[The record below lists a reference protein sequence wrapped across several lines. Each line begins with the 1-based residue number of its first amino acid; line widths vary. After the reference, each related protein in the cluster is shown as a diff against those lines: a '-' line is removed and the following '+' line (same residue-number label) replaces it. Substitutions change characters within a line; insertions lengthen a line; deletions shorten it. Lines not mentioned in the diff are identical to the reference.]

1 VKISRIQIA
10 GLKGADPLDLAIDG
24 PTAFVGPNG
33 SGKSRVLDAVAFAL
47 GRPVAGVAG
56 NGPDLMAAVAGDE
69 CRVTLT
75 INDDG
80 RVRTL
85 ARVRTVDAKSGAFSR
100 PRVFIDDA
108 PADEADVV
116 EAFGHVSVPG
126 GEVWLAMSRD
136 KLIATLGSIGA
147 ATDDGKMSVATVRSK
162 VVAVVGELG
171 NGLDTDDADPVAWI
185 AAVRDRVGAA
195 VNEAKKSA
203 RVADESAEIS
213 RKAAADAGNVSPDRL
228 RNLEATR
235 DEAQRQLD
243 AAVKTHAERAAA
255 WRGLTE
261 QHNTWTA
268 RDAWLV
274 DRIATL
280 RSRLQATTQRR
291 DDAQRSLDA
300 ARATTHR
307 TAAQIGADMEQWS
320 SEMGEASEALRLAD
334 VDLAD
339 ATARWQAAREKLA
352 DRETSVSIARAKAQ
366 DARKVAEILSGGCC
380 PTCKRD
386 VTPDSLADFTATVLA
401 DAVAGVDACE
411 AFADQ
416 ARAEVGAAAGAL
428 ADVQQY
434 VTALREQIETC
445 RGEIDR
451 LTRESG
457 EAERAANVRAT
468 FFAQVAEYSDSI
480 ADIERDL
487 QATER
492 DLAELRQSPPKSTSD
507 ARAGL
512 AAADESV
519 ALNRSALALTQ
530 QALDGAQQAAA
541 KHTRHRDDLARR
553 DAAKNRKDDCD
564 AAFAA
569 VRAVEESLS
578 MHGLKRIAI
587 DVDQFL
593 PRAFGRIDLVD
604 GEIGLR
610 LPDGRFIAGAG
621 LSGAQ
626 RVALTTGIDRA
637 LEANRKLRV
646 ILLEGDALSSK
657 ALRELAESAVASYWS
672 ESVGTVLIATCHD
685 PGHVEGLT
693 VVYTGDDEPPQP
705 TGTDP
710 DAAPTMVVN
719 ATSDAVGSF
728 GSDPFAAMGYVLVDD
743 APLSN
748 VPPAAIAKALKEWA
762 HDVNAPDVHVAVSP
776 EAVDDALADNAP
788 AVHTDAPPALD
799 LHPQPAA
806 TAQPDLF
813 SGVKL
818 PDFLSKPGRTMLAR
832 KPDPEHVAQ
841 VAAGLSGDAA
851 RYLHDWPGN
860 GAEPANGRPHAV
872 DMAVVHEL
880 IDAEILTDDPMDC
893 RLTYGGVEV
902 WRLMHHV
909 EPVRSDAQALR
920 EDAPALTGAGA
931 TEDEIAGLL
940 KAAKLGAEALRF
952 LGVTRAGLDTGMKRS
967 ASIWKRHIARAL
979 CQRGADADAVGR
991 WIADAAEKHPKK
1003 QRAGADGGDDDE
1015 ADQG

>member
-1 VKISRIQIA
+1 MKISRIQIA

-108 PADEADVV
+108 PADEIDVV

-126 GEVWLAMSRD
+126 GEAWLAMSRD

-147 ATDDGKMSVATVRSK
+147 ATDDGKLAVATVRSK
-162 VVAVVGELG
+162 VVPVTGELG
-171 NGLDTDDADPVAWI
+171 NGLDADDADPVAWI
-185 AAVRDRVGAA
+185 AAAREKVGAA

-261 QHNTWTA
+261 QHSAWTA
-268 RDAWLV
+268 RESWLI

-291 DDAQRSLDA
+291 DEAQRSLDA
-300 ARATTHR
+300 ARATTHH
-307 TAAQIGADMEQWS
+307 TAEQIGVDMEQWS

-339 ATARWQAAREKLA
+339 ATARWQAAREKLT
-352 DRETSVSIARAKAQ
+352 DRETSVSIARAKAK
-366 DARKVAEILSGGCC
+366 DARDVAEILSGGCC

-386 VTPDSLADFTATVLA
+386 VTPDALADFTTTVLA
-401 DAVAGVDACE
+401 AAVAGVDACE

-416 ARAEVGAAAGAL
+416 AMADVGAAAGAL

-434 VTALREQIETC
+434 VTALREQVETC

-451 LTRESG
+451 LARESG

-468 FFAQVAEYSDSI
+468 FFAQVAEYADSI

-487 QATER
+487 QTTER
-492 DLAELRQSPPKSTSD
+492 DLAELRQSPPRSTSD
-507 ARAGL
+507 ARADVC
-512 AAADESV
+512 AADESV
-519 ALNRSALALTQ
+519 ALNRSALALAQ

-553 DAAKNRKDDCD
+553 DAAKKRKDDCD

-578 MHGLKRIAI
+578 MHGLKRIAL

-637 LEANRKLRV
+637 MEATRKLRV

-728 GSDPFAAMGYVLVDD
+728 GSDPFAAMGYMLVDD
-743 APLSN
+743 ATLD
-748 VPPAAIAKALKEWA
+748 AASLATPQF
-762 HDVNAPDVHVAVSP
+762 APDVHVAVSP
-776 EAVDDALADNAP
+776 EAVDASLADDTP
-788 AVHTDAPPALD
+788 AVPTDSPSALD

-813 SGVKL
+813 AGVKL

-832 KPDPEHVAQ
+832 KPDPEHVAR
-841 VAAGLSGDAA
+841 VAADLSGDAA

-860 GAEPANGRPHAV
+860 GAEPAKGRPHAV
-872 DMAVVHEL
+872 DVAVVHEL

-902 WRLMHHV
+902 WRLMHQV

-920 EDAPALTGAGA
+920 EDAPAPTGAGA
-931 TEDEIAGLL
+931 TEDEIAGML

-952 LGVTRAGLDTGMKRS
+952 LGVTRAGLDTGTKRS

>member
-1 VKISRIQIA
+1 
-10 GLKGADPLDLAIDG
+10 
-24 PTAFVGPNG
+24 
-33 SGKSRVLDAVAFAL
+33 
-47 GRPVAGVAG
+47 
-56 NGPDLMAAVAGDE
+56 
-69 CRVTLT
+69 
-75 INDDG
+75 
-80 RVRTL
+80 
-85 ARVRTVDAKSGAFSR
+85 
-100 PRVFIDDA
+100 
-108 PADEADVV
+108 
-116 EAFGHVSVPG
+116 
-126 GEVWLAMSRD
+126 
-136 KLIATLGSIGA
+136 
-147 ATDDGKMSVATVRSK
+147 
-162 VVAVVGELG
+162 
-171 NGLDTDDADPVAWI
+171 
-185 AAVRDRVGAA
+185 
-195 VNEAKKSA
+195 
-203 RVADESAEIS
+203 
-213 RKAAADAGNVSPDRL
+213 
-228 RNLEATR
+228 
-235 DEAQRQLD
+235 
-243 AAVKTHAERAAA
+243 
-255 WRGLTE
+255 
-261 QHNTWTA
+261 
-268 RDAWLV
+268 
-274 DRIATL
+274 
-280 RSRLQATTQRR
+280 
-291 DDAQRSLDA
+291 
-300 ARATTHR
+300 
-307 TAAQIGADMEQWS
+307 
-320 SEMGEASEALRLAD
+320 
-334 VDLAD
+334 
-339 ATARWQAAREKLA
+339 
-352 DRETSVSIARAKAQ
+352 VSIARSKAK
-366 DARKVAEILSGGCC
+366 DARDVAEILSGGCC

-386 VTPDSLADFTATVLA
+386 VTPDALADFTATVLA
-401 DAVAGVDACE
+401 AAVAGVDACE

-416 ARAEVGAAAGAL
+416 ARAEVGAASGAL

-445 RGEIDR
+445 RSEIDR
-451 LTRESG
+451 LTREPG
-457 EAERAANVRAT
+457 EAERAANVRET
-468 FFAQVAEYSDSI
+468 FFAQVTEYADSI

-487 QATER
+487 QTTER

-507 ARAGL
+507 ARADL

-519 ALNRSALALTQ
+519 GLNRSALSLAQ

-553 DAAKNRKDDCD
+553 DAAKKRKDDCD

-578 MHGLKRIAI
+578 VHGLKRIAL

-646 ILLEGDALSSK
+646 VLLEGDALSSH

-672 ESVGTVLIATCHD
+672 ESIGTVLIATCHD
-685 PGHVEGLT
+685 PGHVDGLT
-693 VVYTGDDEPPQP
+693 VVYTGDNEPPQP

-743 APLSN
+743 ATID
-748 VPPAAIAKALKEWA
+748 AASPIAPQP
-762 HDVNAPDVHVAVSP
+762 VPDVHVAVSP
-776 EAVDDALADNAP
+776 EAVDDVVADNAP
-788 AVHTDAPPALD
+788 AVPADAPPALD

-813 SGVKL
+813 AGVKL

-832 KPDPEHVAQ
+832 KPDPEHVAK
-841 VAAGLSGDAA
+841 VAADLSGDAA

-860 GAEPANGRPHAV
+860 GAEPGRRPEAV
-872 DMAVVHEL
+872 DVAVVHEL

-902 WRLMHHV
+902 WRLMHQV

-920 EDAPALTGAGA
+920 EDAPAPTGAGA
-931 TEDEIAGLL
+931 TEDEIAGLI

-952 LGVTRAGLDTGMKRS
+952 LGITRAGLDTGTKRS

-1003 QRAGADGGDDDE
+1003 QGAGADGGDNDE

>member
-10 GLKGADPLDLAIDG
+10 GLKGADPIDLAIDG

-56 NGPDLMAAVAGDE
+56 NGPDLLAAVAGDE

-85 ARVRTVDAKSGAFSR
+85 TRVRTVDAKSGAFSR

-126 GEVWLAMSRD
+126 GDAWLAMSRD
-136 KLIATLGSIGA
+136 KLIAMLGSIGA
-147 ATDDGKMSVATVRSK
+147 ATDDGKMAVATVRSK

-185 AAVRDRVGAA
+185 AAARDRVGAA
-195 VNEAKKSA
+195 VNEAKRSA

-261 QHNTWTA
+261 QHSAWTA
-268 RDAWLV
+268 REAWLI

-291 DDAQRSLDA
+291 DDAQRSMDA

-307 TAAQIGADMEQWS
+307 TAEHTGVDMEQWS

-334 VDLAD
+334 VDMAD

-352 DRETSVSIARAKAQ
+352 DRETSVSIARAKAK
-366 DARKVAEILSGGCC
+366 DARDVADILSGGCC

-386 VTPDSLADFTATVLA
+386 VTPDALADFTTTVLA
-401 DAVAGVDACE
+401 AAVAGVDACE

-457 EAERAANVRAT
+457 EAERAANVRET
-468 FFAQVAEYSDSI
+468 FFAQVAEYADSI

-507 ARAGL
+507 ARADL

-519 ALNRSALALTQ
+519 AMNRSALALVQ

-553 DAAKNRKDDCD
+553 DAAKKRKDDCD

-578 MHGLKRIAI
+578 MHGLKRIAL

-604 GEIGLR
+604 GDIGLR

-637 LEANRKLRV
+637 LEATRKLRV

-693 VVYTGDDEPPQP
+693 VVYTGDDQPPQP

-710 DAAPTMVVN
+710 GAAPTMVVN

-743 APLSN
+743 APMH
-748 VPPAAIAKALKEWA
+748 AIL
-762 HDVNAPDVHVAVSP
+762 DVAPLATPQSVTDVHVAVSP
-776 EAVDDALADNAP
+776 EAVDDVVADNAP
-788 AVHTDAPPALD
+788 AIHADAPPALD

-832 KPDPEHVAQ
+832 KPDPEHVAK
-841 VAAGLSGDAA
+841 VSAYLSGDAA

-860 GAEPANGRPHAV
+860 GAEPAKGRPHAV

-902 WRLMHHV
+902 WRLMHQV

-920 EDAPALTGAGA
+920 EDAPAPTGAGA
-931 TEDEIAGLL
+931 TEDDIAGLL

-952 LGVTRAGLDTGMKRS
+952 LGVTRAGLDTGTRRS

-1003 QRAGADGGDDDE
+1003 HRAGADGGDDDE

>member
-1 VKISRIQIA
+1 MKIARIEIT
-10 GLKGADPLDLAIDG
+10 GLKGAAPLDIAIDG

-56 NGPDLMAAVAGDE
+56 NGPDLLAAVAGDE
-69 CRVTLT
+69 CRVRLT
-75 INDDG
+75 IYDG
-80 RVRTL
+80 ERVRTL
-85 ARVRTVDAKSGAFSR
+85 TRVRTVDAKSGAFSR
-100 PRVFIDDA
+100 PRVLIDDA

-126 GEVWLAMSRD
+126 GETWLAMSRD
-136 KLIATLGSIGA
+136 RLLATLGSIGA
-147 ATDDGKMSVATVRSK
+147 ATDDGNLAVATVRPK
-162 VVAVVGELG
+162 VEAVVGEF
-171 NGLDTDDADPVAWI
+171 NTGLDADPVAWI
-185 AAVRDRVGAA
+185 AAAREKVGAA

-243 AAVKTHAERAAA
+243 AAVRAQAERMSAL
-255 WRGLTE
+255 RGLNE
-261 QHNTWTA
+261 QNAAWTA
-268 RDAWLV
+268 REAWLT

-280 RSRLQATTQRR
+280 RGRLHATTERR
-291 DDAQRSLDA
+291 DQAQRQLDA
-300 ARATTHR
+300 AQATTHR
-307 TAAQIGADMEQWS
+307 TPDQIDAEVQQWS
-320 SEMGEASEALRLAD
+320 SEMDEASEALRLAD
-334 VDLAD
+334 TDLAD
-339 ATARWQAAREKLA
+339 ATARWQAARDNAA
-352 DRETSVSIARAKAQ
+352 DRETSVSIARAKAK
-366 DARKVAEILSGGCC
+366 DARDVADMLSGGCC

-386 VTPDSLADFTATVLA
+386 VTPDALADFTTTVLA
-401 DAVAGVDACE
+401 AAVAGVDACE
-411 AFADQ
+411 SFADR
-416 ARAEVGAAAGAL
+416 ARAEVGAASGAL

-434 VTALREQIETC
+434 VTALREQVETC
-445 RGEIDR
+445 RGEVAR
-451 LTRESG
+451 LTRESA
-457 EAERAANVRAT
+457 ESERAANVRT
-468 FFAQVAEYSDSI
+468 SLLAQVTECTESV

-487 QATER
+487 STTVA
-492 DLAELRQSPPKSTSD
+492 DLAELRKTPPKSTAD
-507 ARAGL
+507 ARADL

-519 ALNRSALALTQ
+519 ALSRSALALAQ
-530 QALDGAQQAAA
+530 QAFDGAQQAAA

-553 DAAKNRKDDCD
+553 DAAKKRKDDCD

-578 MHGLKRIAI
+578 MHGLKRIAL

-593 PRAFGRIDLVD
+593 PQRFGRIDLVD

-637 LEANRKLRV
+637 MEAPRKLRV
-646 ILLEGDALSSK
+646 VLLEADALSSQ
-657 ALRELAESAVASYWS
+657 ALREVAESAVASYWS

-685 PGHVEGLT
+685 PWHVEGLT

-719 ATSDAVGSF
+719 VTSDAVGSF

-743 APLSN
+743 ATID
-748 VPPAAIAKALKEWA
+748 AASPIAPQP
-762 HDVNAPDVHVAVSP
+762 APDVHVAVSP
-776 EAVDDALADNAP
+776 EAVDDVLADNAP
-788 AVHTDAPPALD
+788 AVLADATPALD
-799 LHPQPAA
+799 LHPQPAP

-813 SGVKL
+813 AGVKL

-832 KPDPEHVAQ
+832 KPDPDHVAK

-851 RYLHDWPGN
+851 HYLHEWPGR
-860 GAEPANGRPHAV
+860 GAEPAPGRQPAV
-872 DMAVVHEL
+872 DVAVVHEL

-893 RLTYGGVEV
+893 RLTPGGVEV
-902 WRLMHHV
+902 WRLMHQV
-909 EPVRSDAQALR
+909 EPVRSDAQAMR
-920 EDAPALTGAGA
+920 EDAPAPTDPGA
-931 TEDEIAGLL
+931 TEDEIGGML
-940 KAAKLGAEALRF
+940 KAAKLGADALRF
-952 LGVTRAGLDTGMKRS
+952 LGITRAGLDTGTKRS
-967 ASIWKRHIARAL
+967 TSIWRRHIARAL
-979 CQRGADADAVGR
+979 CLRGAPPDAVER

-1003 QRAGADGGDDDE
+1003 QRAPGTDGSAENGNDDDTE
-1015 ADQG
+1015 VGE

>member
-1 VKISRIQIA
+1 MKITRIQVT
-10 GLKGADPLDLAIDG
+10 GLKGIDSLDLDIDG

-56 NGPDLMAAVAGDE
+56 NGPDLLAAVAGDE

-75 INDDG
+75 IDDDG

-100 PRVFIDDA
+100 PRVLIDDA

-116 EAFGHVSVPG
+116 DAFGHVSVPG
-126 GEVWLAMSRD
+126 GEAWLAMSRD

-147 ATDDGKMSVATVRSK
+147 ATDDGNMAVATVRSK
-162 VVAVVGELG
+162 VVAVTGELG
-171 NGLDTDDADPVAWI
+171 NGLDADDADPVAWI
-185 AAVRDRVGAA
+185 AAAREKVGAA
-195 VNEAKKSA
+195 VNDAKKSA

-243 AAVKTHAERAAA
+243 GAVKTHAERAAA

-261 QHNTWTA
+261 QHSAWTA
-268 RDAWLV
+268 REAWLT

-280 RSRLQATTQRR
+280 RGRLQATTQRR
-291 DDAQRSLDA
+291 DEAQRSLDA

-307 TAAQIGADMEQWS
+307 TAEQLGVDMEQWS

-352 DRETSVSIARAKAQ
+352 DRETSVSIARSKAK
-366 DARKVAEILSGGCC
+366 DARDVAEILSGGCC

-386 VTPDSLADFTATVLA
+386 VTPDALADFTATVLA
-401 DAVAGVDACE
+401 AAVAGVDACE

-416 ARAEVGAAAGAL
+416 ARAEVGAASGAL

-445 RGEIDR
+445 RSEIDR
-451 LTRESG
+451 LTREPG
-457 EAERAANVRAT
+457 EAERAANVRET
-468 FFAQVAEYSDSI
+468 FFAQVTEYADSI

-487 QATER
+487 QTTER

-507 ARAGL
+507 ARADL

-519 ALNRSALALTQ
+519 GLNRSALSLAQ

-553 DAAKNRKDDCD
+553 DAAKKRKDDCD

-578 MHGLKRIAI
+578 VHGLKRIAL

-646 ILLEGDALSSK
+646 VLLEGDALSSH

-672 ESVGTVLIATCHD
+672 ESIGTVLIATCHD
-685 PGHVEGLT
+685 PGHVDGLT
-693 VVYTGDDEPPQP
+693 VVYTGDNEPPQP

-743 APLSN
+743 ATID
-748 VPPAAIAKALKEWA
+748 AASPIAPQP
-762 HDVNAPDVHVAVSP
+762 VPDVHVAVSP
-776 EAVDDALADNAP
+776 EAVDDVVADNAP
-788 AVHTDAPPALD
+788 AVPADAPPALD

-813 SGVKL
+813 AGVKL

-832 KPDPEHVAQ
+832 KPDPEHVAK
-841 VAAGLSGDAA
+841 VAADLSGDAA

-860 GAEPANGRPHAV
+860 GAEPGRRPEAV
-872 DMAVVHEL
+872 DVAVVHEL

-902 WRLMHHV
+902 WRLMHQV

-920 EDAPALTGAGA
+920 EDAPAPTGAGA
-931 TEDEIAGLL
+931 TEDEIAGLI

-952 LGVTRAGLDTGMKRS
+952 LGITRAGLDTGTKRS

-1003 QRAGADGGDDDE
+1003 QGAGADGGDNDE

>member
-1 VKISRIQIA
+1 MKIARIQVT
-10 GLKGADPLDLAIDG
+10 GLKGADPLDIAIDG

-56 NGPDLMAAVAGDE
+56 NGPDLLAAVAGDE

-75 INDDG
+75 IDDDG

-126 GEVWLAMSRD
+126 GEAWLAMSRD

-147 ATDDGKMSVATVRSK
+147 ATDDGKLAVATVRSK
-162 VVAVVGELG
+162 VVAVVGDLG
-171 NGLDTDDADPVAWI
+171 NGLDADDADPVEWI
-185 AAVRDRVGAA
+185 AAAREKVGAA

-228 RNLEATR
+228 RNMEATR

-261 QHNTWTA
+261 QHSAWTT
-268 RDAWLV
+268 RESWLI

-291 DDAQRSLDA
+291 DEAQRSLDA

-307 TAAQIGADMEQWS
+307 TAEQIGVDMERWS

-352 DRETSVSIARAKAQ
+352 DRETSVSIARAKAK
-366 DARKVAEILSGGCC
+366 DARDVAEMLSGGCC

-386 VTPDSLADFTATVLA
+386 VTPDALADFTTTVLA

-434 VTALREQIETC
+434 VTALREQVETC
-445 RGEIDR
+445 RGEIAR

-457 EAERAANVRAT
+457 EAERAANVRET
-468 FFAQVAEYSDSI
+468 FFAQVTEYADSI
-480 ADIERDL
+480 ADIDSDM
-487 QATER
+487 QTTEH

-507 ARAGL
+507 ARADL
-512 AAADESV
+512 VAADESV
-519 ALNRSALALTQ
+519 GLNRSALALAQ

-541 KHTRHRDDLARR
+541 KHTRHRDDIARR
-553 DAAKNRKDDCD
+553 DAAKRRKDDCD

-578 MHGLKRIAI
+578 MHGLKRIAL

-610 LPDGRFIAGAG
+610 LPGGRFIAGAG

-637 LEANRKLRV
+637 LEATRKLRV
-646 ILLEGDALSSK
+646 ILLEGDALSSH

-728 GSDPFAAMGYVLVDD
+728 GSDPFAAMGYMLVDD
-743 APLSN
+743 ATLDATSLATPQS
-748 VPPAAIAKALKEWA
+748 V
-762 HDVNAPDVHVAVSP
+762 PDVHVAVSP
-776 EAVDDALADNAP
+776 EAVDDVVADNAP
-788 AVHTDAPPALD
+788 AVPADAPPAID

-813 SGVKL
+813 AGVKL

-832 KPDPEHVAQ
+832 KPDPEHVAK
-841 VAAGLSGDAA
+841 VAADLSGDAA

-860 GAEPANGRPHAV
+860 GAEPAKGRPHAV
-872 DMAVVHEL
+872 DVAVVHEL

-902 WRLMHHV
+902 WRLMHQV
-909 EPVRSDAQALR
+909 EPVRSDAHALR
-920 EDAPALTGAGA
+920 EDAPAPTGAGA

-952 LGVTRAGLDTGMKRS
+952 LGVTRAGLDTGTKRS

-979 CQRGADADAVGR
+979 CQRGADADAVER

-1003 QRAGADGGDDDE
+1003 QRAPGTDGGAESGNDDDTE
-1015 ADQG
+1015 VGE